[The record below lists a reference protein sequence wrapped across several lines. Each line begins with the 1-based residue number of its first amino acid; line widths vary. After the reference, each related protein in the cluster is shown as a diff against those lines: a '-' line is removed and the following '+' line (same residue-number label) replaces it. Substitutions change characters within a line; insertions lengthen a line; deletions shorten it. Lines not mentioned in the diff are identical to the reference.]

1 MAPVARR
8 TRLDLSALLAL
19 SAAATVPK
27 GLVALKAISN
37 AALAAEELPKRLKL
51 LNWGVNETVKGPVKV
66 GDETVRSLAVNQASQ
81 GYDFVALD
89 YNHNSLPGHPNYQKD
104 PREVAAYGAVEVVKD
119 DGLYI
124 TGIVYTPSGLEKAA
138 NYRDLSPTPLLNKEG
153 EVIFLHSVALCPQG
167 AVKDLSFYSAGTAG
181 LTALDPVDPP
191 PTTAT
196 TMDYKTLLCVIL
208 GVDPKTATDDDIA
221 SKAHEMAKD
230 GKDGDDDD
238 GDDDDDDDDDTS
250 PAAAKKGKGAK
261 GKPTAMSRRLDSVE
275 RELVVANGLREG
287 KVIPLAVRSLPVGQ
301 LRTIIAQLP
310 AGTVPT
316 DRQTAAVVALNAPG
330 KAAEAAADEVVRCN
344 LGISKE
350 TWDKHNK

>member
-8 TRLDLSALLAL
+8 SRLNFSALVAL
-19 SAAATVPK
+19 SAAATVPR

-37 AALAAEELPKRLKL
+37 AALAEKELPKRLKL

-66 GDETVRSLAVNQASQ
+66 GDETVKSLAANQASQ

-104 PREVAAYGAVEVVKD
+104 PREVAGYGAVEVVKD
-119 DGLYI
+119 DGLYF
-124 TGIVYTPSGLEKAA
+124 TGIVYTPSGQEKAA

-181 LTALDPVDPP
+181 LKALDPVDPP

-196 TMDYKTLLCVIL
+196 TMDYKTLLCAIL
-208 GVDPKTATDDDIA
+208 GLDAKSATDDDIA
-221 SKAHEMAKD
+221 SKAHAMAKD
-230 GKDGDDDD
+230 GKDDDEE
-238 GDDDDDDDDDTS
+238 DDDDDK
-250 PAAAKKGKGAK
+250 PADPKKGKDGKGAK
-261 GKPTAMSRRLDSVE
+261 KPTAMSVRLDAVE

-287 KVIPLAVRSLPVGQ
+287 KVIPLAVRSLPVDQ

-316 DRQTAAVVALNAPG
+316 DRQTAAIVALTPPG
-330 KAAEAAADEVVRCN
+330 VAAQNAADETVRTN

-350 TWDKHNK
+350 TWDKYNK